1 MQTVLLHSTSDGRIA
16 AGTVSAVVA
25 LGAHISY
32 RSLPTPI
39 CEGRDR
45 GGGGG
50 GDLDGGDE
58 GSPGSGTSSS
68 SSDGGG
74 SSGRTQSRCLCLM
87 AEVDLMTGKP
97 QNPIP

>member
-1 MQTVLLHSTSDGRIA
+1 MQTVLLHSTSDGRTA
-16 AGTVSAVVA
+16 AGAVSAVVA
-25 LGAHISY
+25 LAAQISY
-32 RSLPTPI
+32 RSRPTLI

-45 GGGGG
+45 GGG

-68 SSDGGG
+68 SSDGG
-74 SSGRTQSRCLCLM
+74 SSDGRTQSRCLCLM
-87 AEVDLMTGKP
+87 AEVDLMTGNT